1 MPFCLCHSLK
11 YCLPGLLKNKNKPKP
26 IKPKQL
32 PLSLCNTKQLIKMLV
47 HFYQLALEDT
57 AMGLLWLE
65 PIFIK
70 QNKIAS

>member
-1 MPFCLCHSLK
+1 
-11 YCLPGLLKNKNKPKP
+11 
-26 IKPKQL
+26 
-32 PLSLCNTKQLIKMLV
+32 MLV

-70 QNKIAS
+70 QNKIASWFVNKMEIKYILNSFLVFIEKNVSYLKEL